1 MGLRKGGGEGFGGAK
16 SANLQTIILGAI
28 TIVLAV
34 IMLGIAVDTI
44 SPYLTGGAS
53 AVNWTRYPGGEP
65 MLKLFPLIMCIGLVV
80 FGGVLVWLGTGGK
93 SMGIRGTIMVT
104 ICVVVAV
111 ILLPIVVDS
120 VDTLMDNANIDD
132 YTGLESFLGLIPLL
146 YTVGLMAITGL
157 LAFKGVRGA
166 KE

>member
-1 MGLRKGGGEGFGGAK
+1 MGIRKGGGGEGVGGK

-34 IMLGIAVDTI
+34 IMLGIAVDII

-111 ILLPIVVDS
+111 ILLPII
-120 VDTLMDNANIDD
+120 VDTVDNLMDNANLDD

-166 KE
+166 SE